1 MRLLKGAV
9 YIMGGLIVLGAIALV
24 VAIILKEGHSGDQRA
39 DGFGNLDVA
48 APAGATIT
56 ASHLDGDHLAIDIAS
71 PAGPEVVIVDIKKGR
86 VIGRVRLK
94 PAAP

>member
-1 MRLLKGAV
+1 VRLLKGAV

-24 VAIILKEGHSGDQRA
+24 AAVVLKSEHGGAQRA
-39 DGFGNLDVA
+39 EGFGTLDVA
-48 APAGATIT
+48 APAGAMIT

-71 PAGPEVVIVDIKKGR
+71 PKGPEVVIVDIRKGR

-94 PAAP
+94 TAAP